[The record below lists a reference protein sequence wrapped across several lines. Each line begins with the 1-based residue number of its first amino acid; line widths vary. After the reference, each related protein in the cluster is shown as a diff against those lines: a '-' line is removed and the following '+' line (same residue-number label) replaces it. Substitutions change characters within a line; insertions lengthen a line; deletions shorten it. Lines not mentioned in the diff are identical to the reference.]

1 VVARHFKGSD
11 RGKAMAR
18 ILKGAKRYLFL
29 RGKDDHGGDIVLDLF
44 SKKELDEALKERR
57 VSEDDYVVKIEVLER
72 MDLKKPKRA
81 RKK

>member
-1 VVARHFKGSD
+1 
-11 RGKAMAR
+11 MAR
-18 ILKGAKRYLFL
+18 IFKGAKRYLFI

-57 VSEDDYVVKIEVLER
+57 VSEDDYIVKIEVLER
-72 MDLKKPKRA
+72 MDLKKS